1 MLDSRTSLG
10 VAARILAERRIGGA
24 PIVSPNGDP
33 IGIVTRADLL
43 DPRHASA
50 DASVESAMTRLLYA
64 VRPTDPALAAVRL
77 MAAENIHRVVVVN
90 EHGTLVGIVTSMDVM
105 HALARGEAGESAVEL
120 EFVKLGEWLSMRRR
134 RKRLVNRSLMSQRA
148 AVTM

>member
-1 MLDSRTSLG
+1 MIKLARERAATVADIMTRELVMLDSRTSLE

-24 PIVSPNGDP
+24 PIVSPTGEP
-33 IGIVTRADLL
+33 IGMVTRADLL
-43 DPRHASA
+43 DPRHAST

-90 EHGTLVGIVTSMDVM
+90 ERGALIGIVTSMDVVR
-105 HALARGEAGESAVEL
+105 ALAHGESVENAVEL
-120 EFVKLGEWLSMRRR
+120 EFVKLGR
-134 RKRLVNRSLMSQRA
+134 
-148 AVTM
+148 